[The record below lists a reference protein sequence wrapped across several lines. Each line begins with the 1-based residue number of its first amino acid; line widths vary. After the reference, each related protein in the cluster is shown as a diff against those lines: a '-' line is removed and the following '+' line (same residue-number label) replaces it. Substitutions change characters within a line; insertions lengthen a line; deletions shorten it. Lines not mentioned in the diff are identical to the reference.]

1 MYKNRGVYVIL
12 ISSNKKGHRIGDRV
26 KGMRYAIKDFYIDT
40 TIVHDV
46 VYNAKERNL
55 HINTVSEDYGIA
67 ACVYRPIYKS
77 GEYGKRVV
85 VTFNPLTV
93 HHEGNIYDLF
103 V

>member
-1 MYKNRGVYVIL
+1 
-12 ISSNKKGHRIGDRV
+12 
-26 KGMRYAIKDFYIDT
+26 MRYATKDFYNDS
-40 TIVHDV
+40 TIVHGIV
-46 VYNAKERNL
+46 NNAFERND
-55 HINTVSEDYGIA
+55 HINIVSDDNGIV
-67 ACVYRPIYKS
+67 ACVFRPIYKS